1 LDSAKEGV
9 SYTEIRAPYAGVV
22 TKRLVEPGES
32 VHPGTPLMSGL
43 SLQYLR
49 VSVDVPESSIDAIRR
64 IKQAAVYIDDR
75 RVEVSKLTVFPEAA
89 KPSNTF
95 RARLELPE
103 NAADLYP
110 GMFVKVGFVTGEAQR
125 LLVPLNS
132 VVERGEVTALYVVNA
147 DGRASLRQVRLGHKF
162 ETDVEVLAGLA
173 AGERVALD
181 PVAAM
186 KQLRRAEDLDS

>member
-1 LDSAKEGV
+1 
-9 SYTEIRAPYAGVV
+9 
-22 TKRLVEPGES
+22 
-32 VHPGTPLMSGL
+32 MSGL

-49 VSVDVPESSIDAIRR
+49 VSVDIPQTSIEAIRR
-64 IKQAAVYIDDR
+64 IKQAAVYIDGR

-110 GMFVKVGFVTGEAQR
+110 GMFVKVGFVTGQAQR
-125 LLVPLNS
+125 QSIPS
-132 VVERGEVTALYVVNA
+132 RAVVERGEVTAVYVLNE
-147 DGRASLRQVRLGHKF
+147 DGRTSLRQVRLGRKLDA
-162 ETDVEVLAGLA
+162 DVEVLAGLA
-173 AGERVALD
+173 EGERVALD

-186 KQLRRAEDLDS
+186 KHLRRAEDLSS